1 MIGKMKS
8 YWVLVADSGQAR
20 VLKYQPGGPG
30 LERLEI
36 IESPTRHD
44 RTRDLKSDTFGRT
57 YNARGPARHSLKSRT
72 DAHDHMEQE
81 FVRSLAGK
89 LAKAARGPDYDELIL
104 IADPRTLGRLR
115 GFVSD
120 AEASRVTHQLNVNLT
135 NALLDELE
143 RRIHS
148 KIFTL
153 PD

>member
-1 MIGKMKS
+1 MIGKKKTF
-8 YWVLVADSGQAR
+8 WVLVADSGQAR
-20 VLKYQPGGPG
+20 VLKYQPAGYG
-30 LERLEI
+30 LEQLEA
-36 IESPTRHD
+36 IESPARHD

-57 YNARGPARHSLKSRT
+57 YNARGPARHSLKGRT
-72 DAHDHMEQE
+72 DAHEHMEQE
-81 FVRSLAGK
+81 FVRLLAGK
-89 LAKAARGPDYDELIL
+89 LAKAARGSDYDELIV

-120 AEASRVTHQLNVNLT
+120 AEASRVSHQLNVNLT
-135 NALLDELE
+135 SASLEDLE

>member
-1 MIGKMKS
+1 MIGKKKS

-20 VLKYQPGGPG
+20 ILSYQPGGQG
-30 LERLEI
+30 LEQLEVL
-36 IESPTRHD
+36 ESPARHD
-44 RTRDLKSDTFGRT
+44 RSRDLTSDTFGRT
-57 YNARGPARHSLKSRT
+57 YSARGPAKHSLKSRT

-81 FVRSLAGK
+81 FVRSLAAK
-89 LAKAARGPDYDELIL
+89 LSLAARGGDYDELIL

-120 AEASRVTHQLNVNLT
+120 VEASRVSHQLNVNLT
-135 NALLDELE
+135 SSSLDDLE
-143 RRIHS
+143 RRIHK